1 MTERSVGRERR
12 SPGGVGRDGRQ
23 RRRTPPCTPAPD
35 TDILDGA
42 RLAPTVPV
50 AMTDPL
56 PPPYGGPSGPEL
68 PREQLLGHYLGGG
81 ASGWSEHLRIEEAL
95 LVGAG
100 YVPLAIR
107 LGEGA
112 VLVREDLPDD
122 EAVASLRDALLAA
135 LGDAG
140 IGLVDEDAT
149 LGGVV
154 GIEVAGVRGGIWSLW
169 ARDPEEGQSVLER
182 RALGEVADFVD
193 TDQLRRQQ
201 EIDATLADMER
212 DLERLD
218 GVDEPGDE
226 PGEEES

>member
-1 MTERSVGRERR
+1 
-12 SPGGVGRDGRQ
+12 
-23 RRRTPPCTPAPD
+23 
-35 TDILDGA
+35 
-42 RLAPTVPV
+42 
-50 AMTDPL
+50 MTDPL
-56 PPPYGGPSGPEL
+56 PPPYGSPSGPEL
-68 PREQLLGHYLGGG
+68 PQEELLAHYLSGG
-81 ASGWSEHLRIEEAL
+81 ASGWSEHLRIEEVL

-107 LGEGA
+107 LQEGA

-135 LGDAG
+135 LGEAG
-140 IGLVDEDAT
+140 INLVDEDAT

-154 GIEVAGVRGGIWSLW
+154 GIEVAGIRGGIWSLW
-169 ARDPEEGQSVLER
+169 ARDAEEGQSALER

-193 TDQLRRQQ
+193 PDQLRRQQ

-212 DLERLD
+212 LEGL
-218 GVDEPGDE
+218 DE